1 MRDAFRAVTILRR
14 RITVILLVRRF
25 LALAAA
31 WCAAWGCA
39 VLIAR
44 LTGIR
49 ASLWGLAVLP
59 LLLLPAWLLARR
71 ARPTTDQVTAL
82 LDARGGHGGLL
93 MASRV
98 VPLGAWRMRDSDIP
112 RVAWNSRKPIVLTIA
127 SLAFVCAAAFVP
139 ARSADEHARL
149 DVRADVERLQTRV
162 ALLKEEQV
170 LAPERADVLE
180 NALDQLRQNAAA
192 DDPAKAWETLDSI
205 DDATAKSAREA
216 ADAAVQKAEQLTR
229 AEAMAAAMADGALDP
244 AKLAEGM
251 RDLAAEAKDDGLL
264 GKLSPELQKAI
275 KDHTLTEA
283 QLEQIAAA
291 AKLSKEQLRHTLEK
305 MRSASLIDPKTMRQ
319 FDDASELGNRDE
331 LAKFLK
337 ENGGR
342 TKLADAVGEFCKGKP
357 GVDRGR
363 GDAPMFFGDKSR
375 EDGAFKEKTL
385 PPSDAA
391 TLAQSELV
399 AVSAGAPDPKGNA
412 QSSGGALAQTQSGG
426 GSALTPVVLPRHRG
440 TVQRFFERKSD

>member
-14 RITVILLVRRF
+14 RIAAILFVRRF
-25 LALAAA
+25 LALAAG

-49 ASLWGLAVLP
+49 VSLWGLAVLP
-59 LLLLPAWLLARR
+59 VLLIPSWLLARR
-71 ARPTTDQVTAL
+71 ARPSVDQVTAL
-82 LDARGGHGGLL
+82 LDAHGGHGGLL
-93 MASRV
+93 MASSV
-98 VPLGAWRMRDSDIP
+98 VPLGAWQVRESAVP
-112 RVAWNSRKPIVLTIA
+112 HVAWKSRKPIVLAIA
-127 SLAFVCAAAFVP
+127 SAAFVCAAAFVP
-139 ARSADEHARL
+139 ARSSGDPVRL
-149 DVRADVERLQTRV
+149 DVSADVERLETRV

-170 LAPERADVLE
+170 IEPERAEVLE
-180 NALDQLRQNAAA
+180 TALDQLKQNAAG

-205 DDATAKSAREA
+205 DDATARSAREA

-229 AEAMAAAMADGALDP
+229 AEAMASAMADGALDP
-244 AKLAEGM
+244 SKLAEGM
-251 RDLAAEAKDDGLL
+251 RDLATETKDDGLL
-264 GKLSPELQKAI
+264 DKLSPELQKAI

-291 AKLSKEQLRHTLEK
+291 AKLSKGQLRHTLEK
-305 MRSASLIDPKTMRQ
+305 MRSAALIDPKSIRQ
-319 FDDASELGNRDE
+319 FEDASELGNRDD
-331 LAKFLK
+331 LARFLK
-337 ENGGR
+337 ENGSK
-342 TKLADAVGEFCKGKP
+342 TKFGDAVGQWCKGKP

-375 EDGAFKEKTL
+375 EDGEFKEKAL
-385 PPSDAA
+385 PPAA
-391 TLAQSELV
+391 AASLAQSELV
-399 AVSAGAPDPKGNA
+399 AVSAGAPDPNGS
-412 QSSGGALAQTQSGG
+412 QGSSGGALAQTQTGG